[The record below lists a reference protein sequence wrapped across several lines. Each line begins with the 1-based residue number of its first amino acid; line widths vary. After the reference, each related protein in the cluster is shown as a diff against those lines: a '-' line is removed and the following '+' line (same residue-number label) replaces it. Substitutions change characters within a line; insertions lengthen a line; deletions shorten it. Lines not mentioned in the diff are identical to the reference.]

1 MFVILLIIFLSI
13 DISIP
18 NNPILIASPYP
29 FNRSE
34 SSHIQCFSNDQGIIL
49 SLTIIASMLDI
60 HKNSSLLQYT
70 QDNITK
76 NGSIVLIIPAP
87 FNYSQLHSK
96 IECYSKY
103 HHGEQKLIELEVLSV
118 AEIPQKEFLSMN
130 THTKQMVTI
139 QCITYGTNVCMYEEN
154 QLLKNSVFC

>member
-1 MFVILLIIFLSI
+1 MFVILLIILLSI
-13 DISIP
+13 DISIT
-18 NNPILIASPYP
+18 NDPILIASPYP

-60 HKNSSLLQYT
+60 HKNSSSLQYT
-70 QDNITK
+70 KDNITK

-96 IECYSKY
+96 IECHSKY
-103 HHGEQKLIELEVLSV
+103 HHGEQKLSELEVLSV
-118 AEIPQKEFLSMN
+118 VEIPQKEFLSMN

-139 QCITYGTNVCMYEEN
+139 QCVTYGTNVCMYEEN
-154 QLLKNSVFC
+154 QILKIQFF

>member
-1 MFVILLIIFLSI
+1 MLVILLIILLSI
-13 DISIP
+13 DISIT
-18 NNPILIASPYP
+18 NDPILIASPYP

-70 QDNITK
+70 KDNITK

-96 IECYSKY
+96 IECRSKY
-103 HHGEQKLIELEVLSV
+103 HHGEQKISELDVLSV
-118 AEIPQKEFLSMN
+118 VEIPQKDLFSIN
-130 THTKQMVTI
+130 TYTKQMLTI
-139 QCITYGTNVCMYEEN
+139 NCLAYGTNVCKYE
-154 QLLKNSVFC
+154 K